1 MTKYLF
7 ILYLLSSGNCYG
19 DRKMAELGK
28 HGESVC
34 NGDTVLTS
42 VSLCQPGSA
51 PAGSRATLRM
61 TAKAIR
67 KVKKKEEKEA

>member
-1 MTKYLF
+1 
-7 ILYLLSSGNCYG
+7 
-19 DRKMAELGK
+19 MAELGK

-67 KVKKKEEKEA
+67 KVKKKDEKEA